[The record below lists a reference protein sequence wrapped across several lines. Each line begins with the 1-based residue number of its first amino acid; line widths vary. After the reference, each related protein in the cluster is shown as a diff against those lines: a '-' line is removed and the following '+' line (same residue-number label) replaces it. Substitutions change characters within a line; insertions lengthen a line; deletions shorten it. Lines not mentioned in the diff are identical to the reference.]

1 MSAIHGG
8 LDRAARLMRQLGA
21 DAAPVWSR
29 LTESEARAICDRMDH
44 LPTDQL
50 ADDEAALEAF
60 VAAAGD
66 TLQAAAP
73 AARPDVWDCL
83 SGLPTG
89 DVAALVGDQSPQVAA
104 YILTR
109 LAPRQAASVI
119 RLLPRGQA
127 LAILRRMVRLAP
139 PKPPI
144 IAAIAESVSRAA
156 ERLKALGASEGEDHL
171 ARIFE
176 TLDPE
181 TEEAFLTALE
191 AERPGTRD
199 AVEARM
205 LTFGEIARFD
215 AAGLQ
220 TFLMA
225 ADRSDLAL
233 ALKGLEP
240 DLARVFFANMT
251 QRAGQVL
258 REEIELLGAV
268 PRGDVA
274 AARDRLAA
282 TARRLIAEGE
292 IRPGDVQDTDLV
304 E

>member
-1 MSAIHGG
+1 MQAVDGG

-21 DAAPVWSR
+21 DAAPLWSR
-29 LTESEARAICDRMDH
+29 LTESEAQAICDRMNH

-66 TLQAAAP
+66 TMAAAAP
-73 AARPDVWDCL
+73 AARPDVWERL
-83 SGLPTG
+83 SHLSAG
-89 DVAALVGDQSPQVAA
+89 DVAALVGDQSPQVSA
-104 YILTR
+104 YIMTR
-109 LAPRQAASVI
+109 LPPRQAASVI
-119 RLLPRGQA
+119 RLLPRRQA
-127 LAILRRMVRLAP
+127 LSVLRRMVRLAP

-144 IAAIAESVSRAA
+144 VSAIAESVSRAA
-156 ERLKALGASEGEDHL
+156 DRLDAMGVSEGEDRL

-181 TEEAFLTALE
+181 TEDAFLSALDE
-191 AERPGTRD
+191 DRPGTRD

-205 LTFGEIARFD
+205 LTFEDIAGFD
-215 AAGLQ
+215 TAGLQ

-225 ADRSDLAL
+225 ADRADLAL

-240 DLARVFFANMT
+240 EMAQVFFANMT

-258 REEIELLGAV
+258 REEIDLLGAV
-268 PRGDVA
+268 PRAQVA

-292 IRPGDVQDTDLV
+292 IRGADRQDPDLV